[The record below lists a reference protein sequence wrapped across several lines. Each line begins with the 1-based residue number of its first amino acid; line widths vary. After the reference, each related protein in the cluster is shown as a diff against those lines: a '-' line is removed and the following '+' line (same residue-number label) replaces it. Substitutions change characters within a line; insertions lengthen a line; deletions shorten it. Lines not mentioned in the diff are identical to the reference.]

1 MAHRAALD
9 HISRRT
15 ENARDGMKFGI
26 GQPVRRYED
35 FRLITGHGRYTDDVT
50 LPQSAQAFVLRSP
63 AAHARI
69 KNIDATAARRMPGVL
84 FVATGEDVQAD
95 GLGDLGCQTPL
106 ANRDGTPRHDTPR
119 PLLALGKVRYVGQ
132 PVAFVVAA
140 TLSTA
145 RDAAEAIEVE
155 YEPLAAVTDAQE
167 AIAPGAPQL
176 FDHIAG
182 NLVFDWDNDMGDAKA
197 TAAAFAKA
205 AHVVSLDL
213 VNNRVVANSME
224 PRNAIAD
231 YNPATGRSTLYTAT
245 QGPHFVRDPLAEALL
260 KIPKDQLRVITP
272 NVGGGFGMKAFV
284 YPEQALV
291 VWASRKLQRPVKWQ
305 EDRSEGFVSD
315 NQGRDHTTRAELA
328 LDESG
333 RFLGLRVS
341 TLANL
346 GAYLSPFGAF
356 VPTRSTDL
364 VSGLYSIGAIHV
376 NVKGVCTNTV
386 PVCAYRGAGRP
397 EAAYLLE
404 RIVDAAA
411 RQLKTSPDAIR
422 RVNFVPPSAM
432 PYTSVTKLVL
442 DSGEFEK
449 VMDRCMAAAEWTS
462 FPKRRARSEDNG
474 KLRGIGMA
482 TYTERCGGGFPETAS
497 IEFRDERIELVMG
510 NQEYG
515 TGLVTSYK
523 QLVSDQLGIDA
534 DRIDVVMGDTDRTP
548 AGLTGGSR
556 AIAVGGAALHEAGR
570 TIIGKASQIAAHL
583 LEVSA
588 QDITFADGV
597 FSVPGT
603 DLRIDLM
610 DVARAARDPAK
621 LPSGLEPGLDA
632 THHRVPPA
640 QTFPNGCHIV
650 EVEIDP
656 ETGGVAIERYT
667 IVDDFG
673 RTINPLLLEGQVHGG
688 IAQGIGQALLEHA
701 VYDSDSGQLL
711 AGSFMDYAMP
721 RAGDVPAF
729 AFSTHNVPSTSNP
742 FGVKGAGE
750 AGSVGA
756 PPAVINAVV
765 DALHRR
771 VGARHIDMPA
781 TPRRIWE
788 TLNGRH

>member
-1 MAHRAALD
+1 
-9 HISRRT
+9 
-15 ENARDGMKFGI
+15 MKFAI

-35 FRLITGHGRYTDDVT
+35 LRLITGRGRYTDDVT
-50 LPQSAQAFVLRSP
+50 LPNTAYAFVLRAP
-63 AAHARI
+63 VAHAHIKRI
-69 KNIDATAARRMPGVL
+69 DTAAARRMPGVL
-84 FVATGEDVQAD
+84 FVATGDDIRAD
-95 GLGDLGCQTPL
+95 GIGDIPCVTPL
-106 ANRDGTPRHDTPR
+106 TNRDGTPRHDTPR
-119 PLLALGKVRYVGQ
+119 PVLAQGKVRHVGQ
-132 PVAFVVAA
+132 PIALVVAE
-140 TLSTA
+140 TLTAA
-145 RDAAEAIEVE
+145 RDAAEAIEVD
-155 YEPLAAVTDAQE
+155 YEQLPAVTA
-167 AIAPGAPQL
+167 AAAALAPGAPQL
-176 FDHIAG
+176 FDHIPG

-197 TAAAFAKA
+197 TDAAFAKA
-205 AHVVSLDL
+205 NRVVTLEL

-231 YNPATGRSTLYTAT
+231 FDAASGRSTLYTAT
-245 QGPHFVRDPLAEALL
+245 QGPHFVRDPLAEAVL
-260 KIPKDQLRVITP
+260 KIAKEKLRVITP

-284 YPEQALV
+284 YPEHALT
-291 VWASRKLQRPVKWQ
+291 VWASRKIARPVKWQ

-315 NQGRDHTTRAELA
+315 NQGRDHVTRAELA
-328 LDESG
+328 ADSRG
-333 RFLGLRVS
+333 KFLGLRVS
-341 TLANL
+341 VLANL
-346 GAYLSPFGAF
+346 GAYLSPFGSF

-364 VSGLYSIGAIHV
+364 VSGLYVFGAIHV
-376 NVKGVCTNTV
+376 NVKGVATNTV

-397 EAAYLLE
+397 EAAYLIE
-404 RIVDAAA
+404 RLVDAAA
-411 RQLKTSPDAIR
+411 RDTGMSPDKIR

-432 PYTSVTKLVL
+432 PYTSATKLVL
-442 DSGEFEK
+442 DSGEFEE
-449 VMDRCMAAAEWTS
+449 VMDRCMATAEWAS
-462 FPKRRARSEDNG
+462 FKTRRRDSERNG
-474 KLRGIGMA
+474 RLRGIGMA

-497 IEFRDERIELVMG
+497 IEFKDDRVELVMG

-515 TGLVTSYK
+515 TGLHTAYK
-523 QLVSDQLGIDA
+523 QIVSDQLGIDA
-534 DRIDVVMGDTDRTP
+534 DRIEVVMGDTDRTP

-570 TIIGKASQIAAHL
+570 TIIGKASQIAAHM

-610 DVARAARDPAK
+610 DVAKAARDPAK

-640 QTFPNGCHIV
+640 QTFPNCCHIV

-688 IAQGIGQALLEHA
+688 IVQGIGQALLEHA

-742 FGVKGAGE
+742 LGVKGAGE
-750 AGSVGA
+750 AGAVGA
-756 PPAVINAVV
+756 PPAVINAIV
-765 DALHRR
+765 DALSRF
-771 VGARHIDMPA
+771 GLRHIDMPA

-788 TLNGRH
+788 TLNGGHALAAANGSALTPAT